1 MQIIKRS
8 TILFAVFLFL
18 RIQCNA
24 QPVPRNQVH
33 FINVGQA
40 EAILLEFQHDAIL
53 IDAGGE
59 CTCDDRD
66 RRHLLGYLD
75 NFFKRRTDLT
85 EGGKGRI
92 HTIIISHPHIDHT
105 MLLLDVM
112 RRYRVLN
119 LVDGGNEFG
128 SGIVPLWAARN
139 VAQNNGIKYDTVKDS
154 AITATG
160 LINAALQSIH
170 NNNPDV
176 TLKFLA
182 GSRGCKN
189 ANNDSLILRAEIN
202 GVKFLFTGD
211 DEAFK
216 EEDDPCEPE
225 IPFILNRFKN
235 TTLLDVDVYKVG
247 HHGSFNGTSVD
258 LMKAMTPK
266 ISVISAGWFAQQEP
280 GDFHAWQFGH
290 PREAAVQ
297 MIAANTTNTRE
308 AISVMTM
315 DGPARPQ
322 TRIMKNAVYC
332 TCWDG
337 DVVVEVLKD
346 GSISVH

>member
-8 TILFAVFLFL
+8 TILFAALLFL
-18 RIQCNA
+18 SIQCNA
-24 QPVPRNQVH
+24 QPSPRNQVH

-40 EAILLEFQHDAIL
+40 EAILLEFQHDAVL

-59 CTCDDRD
+59 NTGDDRD
-66 RRHLLGYLD
+66 SRHLLRYLD
-75 NFFKRRTDLT
+75 DFFKRRTDLT
-85 EGGKGRI
+85 QGGKGKI

-105 MLLLDVM
+105 MLLLEVM

-128 SGIVPLWAARN
+128 SGITPLWAARN
-139 VAQNNGIKYDTVKDS
+139 VAQNTGGKYDIVKDQ

-160 LINAALQSIH
+160 LINAALQSVN
-170 NNNPDV
+170 NNNPGV

-189 ANNDSLILRAEIN
+189 ANNDSLILSAEVN

-211 DEAFK
+211 DEAL
-216 EEDDPCEPE
+216 EDQNDCEPE
-225 IPFILNRFKN
+225 IPLILKRFKN

-247 HHGSFNGTSVD
+247 HHGSFNGTSLD
-258 LMKAMTPK
+258 LLKAMTPK
-266 ISVISAGWFAQQEP
+266 ISVMSAGFFAQQEP

-290 PREAAVQ
+290 PRDAAVEI
-297 MIAANTTNTRE
+297 IAANTTNTRE
-308 AISVMTM
+308 PISIMTM
-315 DGPARPQ
+315 DGPAKPR

-337 DVVVEVLKD
+337 DVVVEVLT
-346 GSISVH
+346 GGTISVH